1 MSAEDDT
8 KRGFVPRIS
17 QLDSILLTDE
27 AYSLIKSQVLTC
39 VKYVGQNYLTRLEPE
54 IEAGLRYILL
64 RYTVQKAR
72 RSVGQQLLQIRYE
85 DSVSLTR
92 LRNYVYL
99 LVFGRWVRQRAGDL
113 AAGIFKKEGARV
125 LASQCVN
132 LLEILYKVAEVL
144 NLLVFLH
151 QGVYPSV
158 VERVLRLKPVS
169 SNVRNV
175 RTISYVYFTRELL
188 WHGFAELI
196 AFALPFINLQYF
208 HNVVRKML
216 PSSVDDDEDGNEEQQ
231 EISFNH
237 QTTCVVCN
245 SPPIL
250 PHSFGCQHLACYYC
264 IHSSYASD
272 PSFSCPLCDH
282 TIESKV
288 QIIPMYTKS

>member
-151 QGVYPSV
+151 QVLPFYRTVLDVNIWPAITVFIPVMLQILHSV
-158 VERVLRLKPVS
+158 VL
-169 SNVRNV
+169 
-175 RTISYVYFTRELL
+175 
-188 WHGFAELI
+188 
-196 AFALPFINLQYF
+196 
-208 HNVVRKML
+208 
-216 PSSVDDDEDGNEEQQ
+216 
-231 EISFNH
+231 
-237 QTTCVVCN
+237 
-245 SPPIL
+245 
-250 PHSFGCQHLACYYC
+250 
-264 IHSSYASD
+264 YA
-272 PSFSCPLCDH
+272 
-282 TIESKV
+282 
-288 QIIPMYTKS
+288 IIQ